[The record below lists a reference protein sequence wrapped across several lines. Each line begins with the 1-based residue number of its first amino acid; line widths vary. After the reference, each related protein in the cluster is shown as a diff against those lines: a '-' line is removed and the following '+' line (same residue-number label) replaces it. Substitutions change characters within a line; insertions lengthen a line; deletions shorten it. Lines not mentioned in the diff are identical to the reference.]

1 MMDYSRIIESVDV
14 SFLKKTKIIVIGAGG
29 SYSLVL
35 ALARTGIG
43 NLIVFDFDTVDKS
56 NLVRQGYNL
65 NDVGEFKV
73 VALEKTVKKINPNV
87 NFKGVTKNFLKMT
100 ESEIK
105 NHFKDADLVLSLTDS
120 FKAQSEINLI
130 VLKYNIPT
138 IWSGWY
144 AKSRTAELFF
154 QIPNYTKSCFR
165 CCMSS
170 RYIANEKEEIKVSSN
185 CNTIFH
191 SQLLDGFIGF
201 ITLAILHRN
210 YPINDIE
217 TPLEFVLFFNEMK
230 NEKGFVDYNFFQFKA
245 HPLGGNKLFEKAY
258 FDLGMKA
265 QNFVP
270 YWQNIEAEIPENGY
284 KICPDCKGTLYE
296 MVKSK
301 K

>member
-1 MMDYSRIIESVDV
+1 MEDYSRITESVDI
-14 SFLKKTKIIVIGAGG
+14 SLLKKSKIIVIGAGG

-43 NLIVFDFDTVDKS
+43 NLIVFDFDTVDTS
-56 NLVRQGYNL
+56 NLVRQGYTIK
-65 NDVGEFKV
+65 DVGKHKV
-73 VALEKTVKKINPNV
+73 VALEKAVKEINPLV
-87 NFKGVTKNFLKMT
+87 NFQGITKNFLDMS
-100 ESEIK
+100 ESEIE
-105 NHFKDADLVLSLTDS
+105 NHFKNADLILSLTDS
-120 FKAQSEINLI
+120 FKAQSGINIIALRF
-130 VLKYNIPT
+130 NIPT

-201 ITLAILHRN
+201 IALAILHRN
-210 YPINDIE
+210 NQVNDFGE
-217 TPLEFVLFFNEMK
+217 LLEFASFFNELK
-230 NEKGFVDYNFFQFKA
+230 NKNGFIDYNFFQFKA
-245 HPLGGNKLFEKAY
+245 HPLGGNQLFDKAY
-258 FDLGMKA
+258 LDLGMKS

-270 YWQNIEAEIPENGY
+270 YWQKIDAEIPENGY
-284 KICPDCKGTLYE
+284 KICPDCKGKLNNTII
-296 MVKSK
+296 KN
-301 K
+301 